1 MRRVNGVSKE
11 GLLCIDVV
19 VAKLDTRLSF
29 FLSLS
34 IKSLII
40 EGVKERKK
48 NHSYDHFL
56 LIDAENK

>member
-40 EGVKERKK
+40 E
-48 NHSYDHFL
+48 
-56 LIDAENK
+56 